1 MTSSIAG
8 ASAAQSYSLATGYAS
23 SMSGVR
29 GSLNQQ
35 EQTGQAALSLI
46 EAAAVPIDPNIGQNI
61 DIYA

>member
-8 ASAAQSYSLATGYAS
+8 AAVAQNYPLATGYAS